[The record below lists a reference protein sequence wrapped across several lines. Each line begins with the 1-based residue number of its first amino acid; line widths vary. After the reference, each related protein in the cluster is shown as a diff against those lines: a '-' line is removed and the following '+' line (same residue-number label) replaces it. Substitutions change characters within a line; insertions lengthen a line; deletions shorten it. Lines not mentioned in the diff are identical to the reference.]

1 MSSRPLASV
10 VMPVELQPA
19 SSLSA
24 TRAQKAFQAE
34 CVELFAGLAQVLGLP
49 RSVGQI
55 YGLLFGSA
63 RPLSFTDIVE
73 QLEISKGSA
82 SQGLR
87 ALRDVG
93 AIIPAAAADERRE
106 HFVPETELRKLIAGF
121 LHGSIK
127 PHLQSG
133 TKRLAGFKSQHAAV
147 LSAEGESGRIL
158 LMRLSKLQ
166 MWHRRAAA
174 VLPFISKFLG

>member
-1 MSSRPLASV
+1 
-10 VMPVELQPA
+10 MPVEPQPTL
-19 SSLSA
+19 SSSA

-34 CVELFAGLAQVLGLP
+34 CVELFASLAQVLGLP

-93 AIIPAAAADERRE
+93 AIIPAAATDDRRE

-121 LHGSIK
+121 LHGTIK

-133 TKRLAGFKSQHAAV
+133 TKRLAGFKASHVAA
-147 LSAEGESGRIL
+147 LSVEGESGHL
-158 LMRLSKLQ
+158 LLSRLGKLRK
-166 MWHRRAAA
+166 WHRRAAA
-174 VLPFISKFLG
+174 VLPFISKLIG